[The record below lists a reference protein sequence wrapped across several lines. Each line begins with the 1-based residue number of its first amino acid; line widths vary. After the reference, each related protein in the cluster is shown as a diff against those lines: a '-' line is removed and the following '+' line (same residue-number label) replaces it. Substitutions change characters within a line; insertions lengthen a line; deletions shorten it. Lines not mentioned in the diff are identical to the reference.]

1 MDKDFMVVKV
11 SGLVPSVC
19 CVKGGEI
26 FLTRSV
32 ASRLQKELQ
41 EFFPRDRYKVFKEV
55 KDAKK
60 RVSTNKEL

>member
-1 MDKDFMVVKV
+1 MVVKV

-41 EFFPRDRYKVFKEV
+41 EFFPRDKYKVFKEV
-55 KDAKK
+55 RTNAKK
-60 RVSTNKEL
+60 GISPNKEL